1 MGKKVLLCLFLVRF
15 QSNVEDGL
23 EVARRCGCRWRWSL
37 RHSETGMDWSR
48 ARREGREEKRRPWR
62 EREKVDRVLPVGA
75 CACTAPISGQSDA
88 GDWLAFVRHSGPDLR
103 EAVPVW
109 GSSQARTSST
119 LFVAVYQSDDDF
131 AESLVAAATQ
141 CINSGLKIVN
151 HHPEHILATRANST
165 VAHKVA
171 HQWLYTFSTTHIVSI
186 YIPVGK

>member
-1 MGKKVLLCLFLVRF
+1 MKLG
-15 QSNVEDGL
+15 
-23 EVARRCGCRWRWSL
+23 W
-37 RHSETGMDWSR
+37 TGR
-48 ARREGREEKRRPWR
+48 GRGEREEKRRPWR

-75 CACTAPISGQSDA
+75 CAYTAPISGQSDA

-103 EAVPVW
+103 EAVPAW
-109 GSSQARTSST
+109 GSSQAGASST

-141 CINSGLKIVN
+141 CIHSGPKIVN

-186 YIPVGK
+186 YMPVGK